1 MTKKKVKLKRA
12 STILFKHVQKRKKS
26 EITLKATASISIA
39 VRGKAGGPG
48 QRKLCLGPA
57 TDEQINLRFI
67 S

>member
-1 MTKKKVKLKRA
+1 MYRRK
-12 STILFKHVQKRKKS
+12 KKS

-39 VRGKAGGPG
+39 VRGKAGGTG
-48 QRKLCLGPA
+48 RRKLCLGPA